1 MRTYIITVNGNKYEV
16 TVEGGE
22 VSSIPAV
29 SAAAS
34 SSAASGVPTGSAAKE
49 STGAAALSS
58 GAVKIEAGAAGKV
71 IKIDAS
77 AGTKVSKGDTVVTL
91 ESMKMEIPMVAP
103 EDGVVAS
110 VNVAVG
116 TLGNF
121 RRRFHNGLYYQY
133 LAQSLGSDGFCIND
147 FRKSHNDICRLCSH
161 IFGYKAG
168 I

>member
-29 SAAAS
+29 SVAAS

-49 STGAAALSS
+49 AVGAALSS
-58 GAVKIEAGAAGKV
+58 GSVKIEAGAAGKV

-116 TLGNF
+116 TLVEAGEV
-121 RRRFHNGLYYQY
+121 
-133 LAQSLGSDGFCIND
+133 LATLN
-147 FRKSHNDICRLCSH
+147 
-161 IFGYKAG
+161 
-168 I
+168 

>member
-34 SSAASGVPTGSAAKE
+34 SSEASGVPTGSTVKE
-49 STGAAALSS
+49 SAGAALSS

-116 TLGNF
+116 TLVEAGEV
-121 RRRFHNGLYYQY
+121 
-133 LAQSLGSDGFCIND
+133 LATLN
-147 FRKSHNDICRLCSH
+147 
-161 IFGYKAG
+161 
-168 I
+168 